1 MQRQQMLAQKM
12 EEYLYGGYSEE
23 ESKKLAEDD
32 NRSAGMQITHLVEKE
47 AKKRKMKAA

>member
-1 MQRQQMLAQKM
+1 MDANKL
-12 EEYLYGGYSEE
+12 L
-23 ESKKLAEDD
+23 KKLAEDD

>member
-1 MQRQQMLAQKM
+1 MNTKKFKSVAVAIDTYKLLKKIA
-12 EEYLYGGYSEE
+12 EE
-23 ESKKLAEDD
+23 D

>member
-1 MQRQQMLAQKM
+1 VNILKFKSVAVRM
-12 EEYLYGGYSEE
+12 ETYKLLKKIANEE
-23 ESKKLAEDD
+23 

>member
-1 MQRQQMLAQKM
+1 MNILKFKSVAVRM
-12 EEYLYGGYSEE
+12 ETYKLLKKIANEE
-23 ESKKLAEDD
+23 